1 MARRSPHN
9 PDQVVMSFG
18 DHLDDLRKRL
28 IFALLGLLPILV
40 VALIFGNDLLALLIR
55 PLEDQL
61 LAAGLPPQLQALS
74 PTETFLSVIKVA
86 LIAAILA
93 GGPWILYQVWL
104 FVAPGLYVEERRFVY
119 FLVPLSTLLTVGGV
133 LFLYYILLPLSL
145 RFLILFSIGVL
156 PAQTNIVDLPPDQTI
171 AAFPVLE
178 GDPRDPEPGQVWI
191 NRPLRQLRVAVAVRP
206 VDVGPAAEV
215 GGAAA
220 ESVIDAPAPPET
232 DAPPGA
238 APKPRIRILG
248 APLTT
253 SAAVA
258 QQYRLAD
265 FVNLVLLLGLV
276 FAIAFQLPLV
286 LMLLG
291 WTGLLAPAD
300 LRGKRKMVLFICAVA
315 GAIMTPADP
324 ISMIALTLPLYGLF
338 ELGLVLMR
346 FVPASRVAA
355 GVRGDK
361 PEPTK
366 TDGQEGDA

>member
-1 MARRSPHN
+1 MARRSSHN

-28 IFALLGLLPILV
+28 IYALLGLLPILV
-40 VALIFGNDLLALLIR
+40 VALIFGDDLLALLIR
-55 PLEDQL
+55 PLEEQL

-104 FVAPGLYVEERRFVY
+104 FVAPGLYLEERRFVY
-119 FLVPLSTLLTVGGV
+119 FLVPFSIALTAAGV
-133 LFLYYILLPLSL
+133 LFLYYVLLPLSL

-156 PAQTNIVDLPPDQTI
+156 PAPSAVVELTPDQSV

-191 NRPLRQLRVAVAVRP
+191 NRPLRQLRVAVAVRL
-206 VDVGPAAEV
+206 VDVAPPAEL

-220 ESVIDAPAPPET
+220 KSVVEAPAPPKSET
-232 DAPPGA
+232 RENPP
-238 APKPRIRILG
+238 PKSRVRILG
-248 APLTT
+248 APLSA
-253 SAAVA
+253 SAAIA

-291 WTGLLAPAD
+291 WTGLLTPDD
-300 LRGKRKMVLFICAVA
+300 LRGKRKLVFAICAIA
-315 GAIMTPADP
+315 GAILTPGDP
-324 ISMIALTLPLYGLF
+324 ISMIALALPLYALF

-355 GVRGDK
+355 GVRGEK
-361 PEPTK
+361 SEPTK